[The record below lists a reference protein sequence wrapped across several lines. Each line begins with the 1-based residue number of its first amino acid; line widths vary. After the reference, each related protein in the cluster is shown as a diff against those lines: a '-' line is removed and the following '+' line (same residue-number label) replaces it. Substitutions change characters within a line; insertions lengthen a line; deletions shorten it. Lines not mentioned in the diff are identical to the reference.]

1 MIREVSIKDAKAITD
16 IYNYYIR
23 NSVANLEE
31 TEIDESFFNDKI
43 LKDATRFPWL
53 VYEKDHKIIGFA
65 YASEWKAR
73 SGYKKSAEL
82 TVYLHHN
89 NASKGIGTR
98 LYKAVIDRLKEMDVH
113 AVVGGISLPNE
124 ASVRLHEKFGFEKV
138 AHYKEIGYKFNKW
151 VDVGYWQLIINKK

>member
-1 MIREVSIKDAKAITD
+1 MIRKVSINDVTAITD

-31 TEIDESFFNDKI
+31 TEVDESFFKDKI

-53 VYEKDHKIIGFA
+53 VYEENHKIIGFA

-89 NASKGIGTR
+89 NASKGIGSQ

-113 AVVGGISLPNE
+113 VAMGGISLPNE